1 MAQVRP
7 PKTKDDELVFL
18 PLGGSNEIGMN
29 FNLYGYGPPHD
40 RQWIVVDL
48 GITFGDQTTPGVEVI
63 LPDPTFMEENAD
75 RLLGIVL
82 THAHEDHI
90 GAIAWLWP
98 RFKAPIYATPFTAFI
113 LREKLR
119 EAGLLEEAQ
128 ITEVPLSGKISL
140 GPFELELITLTHS
153 IPEPNGLA
161 IRTPLGTILHT
172 GDWKIDPDP
181 LLGAV
186 TDADAIQR
194 LGDEGVLAMVC
205 DSTNVFV
212 DGHAGSEA
220 EVREALIPLI
230 GGLKGKVAVACFAS
244 NVARMDSVCR
254 AAEAAGRRICLVG
267 RSMIRMA
274 AAARSVGLMEDLKPF
289 IPDNEA
295 KSFPPNAILYLC
307 TGSQGE
313 PRAALSR
320 IADGTH
326 PHVSLGAGDA
336 CVFSSRIIPGN
347 EIPIRNLQNKLAD
360 RGVRL
365 YTERDHPGIHVSG
378 HPCRDE
384 LAEMYRWARP
394 TISVPT
400 HGERRHL
407 LEHAAFARDLQVP
420 QQVTPRNGDM
430 VRLAPGRAEIVDEV
444 TAGRLYVDAG
454 VVTPENGP
462 SLRERR
468 HAAFNGVVA
477 VSVVLDAKGKVASGP
492 QVRALGLPTDED
504 YPLEDVLDDLADEAE
519 QALARLKGGD
529 RDSDE
534 TVESAMSRAVKKAS
548 QRIWGRRPVVETTVL
563 RI

>member
-1 MAQVRP
+1 MA
-7 PKTKDDELVFL
+7 KSKNDELVFL

-29 FNLYGYGPPHD
+29 FNLYGFGPAHD
-40 RQWIVVDL
+40 RKWIVVDL
-48 GITFGDQTTPGVEVI
+48 GVTFGDQTTPGVEVI
-63 LPDPTFMEENAD
+63 LPDPAFMEENAD

-90 GAIAWLWP
+90 GAVAHLWP

-119 EAGLLEEAQ
+119 EADLLDEAE
-128 ITEVPLSGKISL
+128 ITIVPLGGTIEL
-140 GPFELELITLTHS
+140 GPFSLELITLTHS

-161 IRTPLGTILHT
+161 IKTPLGTILHT
-172 GDWKIDPDP
+172 GDWKIDPTP
-181 LLGAV
+181 LLGAP
-186 TDADAIQR
+186 TDADAIR
-194 LGDEGVLAMVC
+194 KLGDEGVLAMVC

-212 DGHAGSEA
+212 DGHAGSESG
-220 EVREALIPLI
+220 VREALIPLI
-230 GGLKGKVAVACFAS
+230 AGLKGRVAVACFAS
-244 NVARMDSVCR
+244 NVARMDSVIR
-254 AAEAAGRRICLVG
+254 AAEACGRRVCLVG
-267 RSMIRMA
+267 RSMHRMA
-274 AAARSVGLMEDLKPF
+274 AAAKSVGMMQDIKPF
-289 IPDNEA
+289 VPDNEA
-295 KSFPPNAILYLC
+295 KQLPADKILYLC

-320 IADGTH
+320 IAEGTH
-326 PHVSLGAGDA
+326 PHVNLGSGDA
-336 CVFSSRIIPGN
+336 CVFSSRVIPGN
-347 EIPIRNLQNKLAD
+347 EIPIRNLQNRLAD

-394 TISVPT
+394 QIAVPT

-420 QQVTPRNGDM
+420 QQITPRNGDM
-430 VRLAPGRAEIVDEV
+430 VRLAPGRAEVIDEV
-444 TAGRLYVDAG
+444 PAGRLFVDAG
-454 VVTPENGP
+454 VLTPENGD

-468 HAAFNGVVA
+468 HAAHNGVVA
-477 VSVVLDAKGKVASGP
+477 VSVAIDGRNKIASGP
-492 QVRALGLPTDED
+492 EIRLLGLPSDDDEA
-504 YPLEDVLDDLADEAE
+504 LDQTLDELADEAE
-519 QALARLKGGD
+519 GALERMKPEE
-529 RDSDE
+529 RDDDDAIE
-534 TVESAMSRAVKKAS
+534 AAMSRAVKKAS